1 MTENNTNQNQNEL
14 SNQEKISLENQIK
27 ILFALKEVFEILD
40 DLWYCFFRN
49 YFLKKI
55 ETPRAPSIICI
66 VPVVI
71 PFPAFK
77 A

>member
-40 DLWYCFFRN
+40 DL
-49 YFLKKI
+49 
-55 ETPRAPSIICI
+55 
-66 VPVVI
+66 
-71 PFPAFK
+71 
-77 A
+77 